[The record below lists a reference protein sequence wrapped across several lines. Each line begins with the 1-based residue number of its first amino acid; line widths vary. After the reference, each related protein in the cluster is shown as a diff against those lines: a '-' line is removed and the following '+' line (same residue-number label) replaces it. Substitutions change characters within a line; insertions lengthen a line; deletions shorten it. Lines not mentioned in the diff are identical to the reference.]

1 MNAYE
6 YIVRIKNYASNELK
20 NIATSAGVAQ
30 RRVMSFAGSL
40 EKVDNKSNTLLN
52 TLGKLKTV
60 FIAAFAGLALSG
72 IVNQVIDA
80 RQEYEKFDAVLTN
93 TFQSKA
99 IGQGALAMLTDFAA
113 KTPYQLNELT
123 GGFIKLV
130 NRGVYPTYE
139 EMTKLGDLASSQGK
153 SFDQLVEAILDAQ
166 TGEFERMKEFGIK
179 ASKSGDTVKLTFK
192 GVTKEVANNEKA
204 IKDAILAYGGMKG
217 VAGSM
222 AVISETLGGKI
233 SNLKDQFNNFLV
245 AVGGYGSGVFG
256 KLLDLMTKGLAF
268 LQEKLP
274 VIAHWFNL
282 LWNEI
287 KPIISAQI
295 EFNKA
300 IWGIDGAGDML
311 ETFGNIMSGVLVV
324 VGWFRE
330 GLVWLLETLKPL
342 APMLKI
348 IAIFWALL
356 NAVIAVTPV
365 GWIVIGIVALI
376 TIIGAL
382 IKYTDGWSTSWKAL
396 KEMLSLWWQQ
406 VKADFQF
413 GVDTIKNKFSLMVLY
428 AKDAAEK
435 VIGTFSNIGKAIKMA
450 VEGDLKGAFSTVM
463 ADVKTEA
470 SQEIKKAKDEYSK
483 NKDNYIKDTNKRY
496 SDFIANSKKVGVTFD
511 TNGFQKDFE
520 KVKGSFKGLGGE
532 KTANPKDYL
541 NAIPGLSGN
550 GGKKQDDANA
560 GKNKSDKNK
569 AGDSITGGG
578 RGLTNITININKL
591 QDQTVIHVSKT
602 EEGLNGLGDKVQEIL
617 LRAVNSANQ
626 MQTT

>member
-6 YIVRIKNYASNELK
+6 YIVRIKNYASNELR
-20 NIATSAGVAQ
+20 NIANSAGVAQ
-30 RRVMSFAGSL
+30 RRITSFLGSL
-40 EKVDNKSNTLLN
+40 EKVDRKSNTLIN
-52 TLGKLKTV
+52 SLGKLKTV
-60 FIAAFAGLALSG
+60 LAAAFTFIALNGFISK
-72 IVNQVIDA
+72 VIEA

-233 SNLKDQFNNFLV
+233 SNLEDQWWSFLV
-245 AVGGYGSGVFG
+245 AVGGYSGGIFG
-256 KLLDLMTKGLAF
+256 DVLSLAADSIAF
-268 LQEKLP
+268 LQDHLP
-274 VIAHWFNL
+274 EIAHWFNL
-282 LWNEI
+282 IMAEI
-287 KPIISAQI
+287 RPMAQ
-295 EFNKA
+295 A
-300 IWGIDGAGDML
+300 IWDFVKAAFNIKGSGDIL
-311 ETFGNIMSGVLVV
+311 QTFGDIMSGVILVV
-324 VGWFRE
+324 QWMRE
-330 GLVWLLETLKPL
+330 GLVWLLDALRPIAPVLKW
-342 APMLKI
+342 
-348 IAIFWALL
+348 IAIAWAVM
-356 NAVIAVTPV
+356 NAIMAVTPI
-365 GWIVIGIVALI
+365 GWIIIGIVALI
-376 TIIGAL
+376 TIIGML
-382 IKYTDGWSTSWKAL
+382 IKYTDGWGESWKAL
-396 KEMLSLWWQQ
+396 KVIFTAIWDQM
-406 VKADFQF
+406 KADFNFAVQTFKNGFNLIILYAEDAAQRIIGRFSKVGEAIQMAISGDFSGAFNKAFEKVETKASGKIKDLLKNQQQQTADYISGRGKRATDIQNASKKF
-413 GVDTIKNKFSLMVLY
+413 GITVDTDGIK
-428 AKDAAEK
+428 
-435 VIGTFSNIGKAIKMA
+435 
-450 VEGDLKGAFSTVM
+450 
-463 ADVKTEA
+463 
-470 SQEIKKAKDEYSK
+470 
-483 NKDNYIKDTNKRY
+483 
-496 SDFIANSKKVGVTFD
+496 
-511 TNGFQKDFE
+511 KDFE
-520 KVKGSFKGLGGE
+520 KVKSSFKGLKGE
-532 KTANPKDYL
+532 QTGNPKDYL
-541 NAIPGLSGN
+541 NAIPGLSGASK
-550 GGKKQDDANA
+550 GKDPGDGDD
-560 GKNKSDKNK
+560 KKKKKKS
-569 AGDSITGGG
+569 GDSITGGG
-578 RGLTNITININKL
+578 SRLTNITININKL